1 MANTYVKIAS
11 VTAGAGGVTSFDFTN
26 IPSTYSDL
34 VLKLSARSSSTAVD
48 VRIVFNANTSNYSRR
63 NIMGNGSAASS
74 SSFADAWIG
83 QIGDSN
89 NTASTF
95 ASTEVYIPDYAGST
109 NKSYAVDQVQ
119 ETNGTTAYMNLLAG
133 LWSNTAAITSI
144 KIEGRDTTITMVQ
157 HSTATLYGISRT

>member
-1 MANTYVKIAS
+1 MIRGVNPSMQNSTSPRAIRTICNSFVHVSGARFPWPLLLVNDQE
-11 VTAGAGGVTSFDFTN
+11 VT
-26 IPSTYSDL
+26 
-34 VLKLSARSSSTAVD
+34 K
-48 VRIVFNANTSNYSRR
+48 
-63 NIMGNGSAASS
+63 SAARPWAFS
-74 SSFADAWIG
+74 
-83 QIGDSN
+83 
-89 NTASTF
+89 ASTF
-95 ASTEVYIPDYAGST
+95 ASTEVYIPNYAGST